1 MYIVIYIYILREKI
15 QSIIKNWILR
25 RVIIRRFFRR
35 NKVFAKDNEL
45 FNKIIIEKILE
56 CEKVIGEKD
65 AKLLQNIEKFGGVE
79 ACRNVLKRRQ
89 YSKCFNKLK
98 DKDRLDL
105 SM

>member
-1 MYIVIYIYILREKI
+1 M
-15 QSIIKNWILR
+15 
-25 RVIIRRFFRR
+25 
-35 NKVFAKDNEL
+35 AKDNEL

-98 DKDRLDL
+98 DKGRLDL
-105 SM
+105 SMEAVVVDSRFSKLFDDDEVNFCFETLCDNGYFN